1 MALTLAEILDLPVVR
16 AGKPTVVVGAD
27 RLDTEIGWVHVTE
40 LLDVDSVLSGGEMV
54 LTTGLFLAS
63 APPSELEAFVQR
75 LAAAGAGALTLE
87 LGRAFHTP
95 PRALVGAASKV
106 GLPLVTLARTVRFV
120 EITQAVH
127 TRIINEQHASL
138 RFSHQVHE
146 AFNSLSLEG
155 ARTQALLD
163 RAAEIGGTPVV
174 LEDLAH
180 RVTAHALGGRAATA
194 VLARWPDRSRS
205 NPGTWVTAAVGPADR
220 RSGRLVLPDASS
232 MPPDAAQILAD
243 RAAQALTLAELL
255 EVERISARQQ
265 HQTHLLT
272 DLLAD
277 RSAGSW
283 QVRAEAAGFA
293 VAGPLVPMALATRSA
308 GAGRA
313 GAVRLADE
321 ITSAATDV
329 ALTAL
334 VSPIDTGA
342 VAVVLAVGASTADD
356 KLDRLLTAVRRRIGC
371 PEGPLTLEDRHWAV
385 ATGPVGA
392 DLGAVADGL
401 REAAGLARVAAGLG
415 PDRYRPVHRLA
426 ELRARVLVHRLEDD
440 PRLVEFAEQ
449 TLRPLRRADQ
459 RTGGRLAELLLT
471 FLEVGGNKSL
481 LARRSHLSRPT
492 LYAKLTRISELLDV
506 DLDDGET
513 RLALHLALLLRA
525 EA

>member
-16 AGKPTVVVGAD
+16 AGRPTVVVGAD

-40 LLDVDSVLSGGEMV
+40 LLDVDAVLSGGEMV

-63 APPSELEAFVQR
+63 VPPAELEAFVRR

-95 PRALVGAASKV
+95 PRALVGAATKV
-106 GLPLVTLARTVRFV
+106 GLPLITLARTVRFV

-146 AFNSLSLEG
+146 AFNSLSLDG

-163 RAAEIGGTPVV
+163 RAAEIGGNPVV

-180 RVTAHALGGRAATA
+180 RVTAHALGGRAATD

-205 NPGTWVTAAVGPADR
+205 TPATWVTATVGPADR
-220 RSGRLVLPDASS
+220 RSGRLVLPDTTS
-232 MPPDAAQILAD
+232 MSADSAQILAD

-255 EVERISARQQ
+255 EVERISAQQQ
-265 HQTHLLT
+265 HQTQLLA

-277 RSAGSW
+277 RSTVSW
-283 QVRAEAAGFA
+283 QVRAEAAGFPA
-293 VAGPLVPMALATRSA
+293 VGPLLPVALATASTET
-308 GAGRA
+308 GRA

-321 ITSAATDV
+321 ITSAAADI
-329 ALTAL
+329 ALTVL
-334 VSPIDTGA
+334 VSPLDAGA
-342 VAVVLAVGASTADD
+342 VAVVLAVGAGRGDD
-356 KLDRLLTAVRRRIGC
+356 HLARLLTAVHRRVGG
-371 PEGPLTLEDRHWAV
+371 PEGPLTLEGRAWAV
-385 ATGPVGA
+385 AAGPAGA
-392 DLGAVADGL
+392 DLSSVADGL
-401 REAAGLARVAAGLG
+401 REAVGLARVAADLG
-415 PDRYRPVHRLA
+415 PGRYRPVHRLA
-426 ELRARVLVHRLEDD
+426 ELRARVLVHRVQDD
-440 PRLVEFAEQ
+440 PRLVQFAEQ
-449 TLRPLRRADQ
+449 TLRPLARADQ
-459 RTGGRLAELLLT
+459 RTGGRLTELLLT
-471 FLEVGGNKSL
+471 FLEVGGNKSM

-492 LYAKLTRISELLDV
+492 LYAKLARISELLDA

-513 RLALHLALLLRA
+513 RLALHLALLLQPRP
-525 EA
+525 

>member
-16 AGKPTVVVGAD
+16 AGRPTVVVGAD

-40 LLDVDSVLSGGEMV
+40 LLDVDAVLSGGEMV

-63 APPSELEAFVQR
+63 APPAELEAFVRR
-75 LAAAGAGALTLE
+75 LAAAGAAALALE

-95 PRALVGAASKV
+95 PRALVSAATKA
-106 GLPLVTLARTVRFV
+106 GLPLVTLGRTVRFV

-146 AFNSLSLEG
+146 AFNSLSLDG

-180 RVTAHALGGRAATA
+180 RVTAHALGGQAATT

-205 NPGTWVTAAVGPADR
+205 DPETWVTAAVGPADR
-220 RSGRLVLPDASS
+220 RSGRLVLPDTASMS
-232 MPPDAAQILAD
+232 PDAAQILAD

-255 EVERISARQQ
+255 EVERISAQQQ
-265 HQTHLLT
+265 HQTQLLA

-277 RSAGSW
+277 RSPVSW
-283 QVRAEAAGFA
+283 QVRAEAAGFP
-293 VAGPLVPMALATRSA
+293 VAGPLVPLALATTSTEV
-308 GAGRA
+308 GRA

-321 ITSAATDV
+321 ITSAAAEI
-329 ALTAL
+329 ALTVL
-334 VSPIDTGA
+334 VSPLDAGA
-342 VAVVLAVGASTADD
+342 VAVVLGVGKGDD
-356 KLDRLLTAVRRRIGC
+356 HLARLLTAVHRRVGSA
-371 PEGPLTLEDRHWAV
+371 EGPLIVEDRTWAV
-385 ATGPVGA
+385 AAGPAGP
-392 DLGAVADGL
+392 DLSAVADGL
-401 REAAGLARVAAGLG
+401 REAVGLARVAAGLG
-415 PDRYRPVHRLA
+415 PSRHRPVHRLA
-426 ELRARVLVHRLEDD
+426 ELRARVLVHRVQDD

-449 TLRPLRRADQ
+449 TLRPLTRADQ
-459 RTGGRLAELLLT
+459 RTGGRLTELLLT
-471 FLEVGGNKSL
+471 FLEVGGNKSV

-492 LYAKLTRISELLDV
+492 MYAKLARISALLEA

-513 RLALHLALLLRA
+513 RLALHLALLLQPRP
-525 EA
+525 